1 MGQAPR
7 CGKGPL
13 GEIGQGVGVS
23 NLACLRLLALLHPLD
38 MEQVAAFL
46 EYPYPALLSG
56 SQTWPWFMDDVPPLA
71 SLAAT
76 SDLLVP
82 ECPVPG

>member
-1 MGQAPR
+1 M
-7 CGKGPL
+7 
-13 GEIGQGVGVS
+13 S
-23 NLACLRLLALLHPLD
+23 NLAGLRLLALLPPLD

-46 EYPYPALLSG
+46 DYPHPAPLSG

-82 ECPVPG
+82 ACPVPGWRRRALSPPAPAAPAR